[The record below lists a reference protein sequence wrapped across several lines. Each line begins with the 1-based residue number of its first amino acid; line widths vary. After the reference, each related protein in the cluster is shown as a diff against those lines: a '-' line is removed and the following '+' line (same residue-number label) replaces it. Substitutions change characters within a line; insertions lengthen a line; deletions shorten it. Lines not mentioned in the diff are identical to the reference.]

1 MKKSYLLF
9 ILFAFFSTIIVA
21 QQDNYK
27 WKIGLHSGGMGY
39 VGDLNSRLINPQTQW
54 LANPAANI
62 RPAYGFSVEYA
73 PGANFGLRAL
83 WSNGQFTANDR
94 TVSFGN
100 VLQTDAENFTRSLNA
115 RTNINDVSLT
125 GTFYL
130 QRKRP
135 GKKRS
140 FAPYIMIGAGL
151 TQFEVFGDLF
161 FNNDNRYYYWS
172 DFTVRDMPEGI
183 SSEVSIILQDGDY
196 ETNLTELH
204 TENTDYETNVG
215 NIPIGL
221 GFRWKLGDRLSL
233 NFETLWHYT
242 FTDYLDDVSGVY
254 PINFDNPSALQSYAA
269 NPSNSQNVWRGRK
282 EDRFNDMYSFNNI
295 SLNYSFGYGKN
306 TRPIDEIAYGND
318 IRTIKETTTI
328 VINEKGDTLKI
339 EQQIREDDAK
349 ETARFRKLDEEKKAL
364 EEEIAMLENEL
375 EEAGELPKKP
385 IVEIEA
391 EQPEAPAVVIETP
404 KVEVEDEAAAVVTIE
419 EPKLSRRERR
429 RLEKEAAEAIEIVI
443 EEPQAPAV
451 EIIEQ
456 PETPTV
462 EVVIEPEMTMSDT
475 QIELP
480 ETPET
485 GDVITEPTIEIVTEG
500 QRPPRPLRPDISLGD
515 EEVTEVVIE
524 VETPDVGEEMPDVE
538 VEAEVPETRESR
550 RERRRNRKNINK
562 DIVIETPEEP
572 SVQIVVGNEIK
583 IEFPEEIEVTQPEA
597 PVVEVEVETPETPGV
612 EIEIETPEA
621 PVVEVETPEMPAVEV
636 EVETPEVPIAE
647 IEIEAPE
654 TPIVEVETPEMPTV
668 EVEVETPEVPIA
680 EIEIETPKTPVVEI
694 ETPEMPA
701 VEVEVETPEVPIAE
715 IEIETP
721 ETPIVEVEMPEMP
734 AVEVEVKTPEVPIAE
749 IEIETPETPVV
760 EVETP
765 EMPAV
770 EVEVKTPEV
779 PIAEIEIETSETPVI
794 EAETPEMPAVE
805 VEVETP
811 EAPEQVAIAVEAP
824 EEVEAPKKLTR
835 RDIRR
840 MRRNPADVNKT
851 VKIDSEQ
858 AEIPEVVM
866 AEIREEAVEEVVTK
880 TAQVPAIEVEASE
893 EVAIE
898 IETPKA
904 PASRPAG
911 TPTRKGALDPQISS
925 PSTINFNTRDE
936 ARQAYEKFYMPFEDE
951 AYYVSKELY
960 TELDAIVRTMNRFPS
975 LNVSLQGHTSE
986 QEGISFI
993 HQEITRKRVHYIQN
1007 YLVTKGVNLKRI
1019 QLNFFDDIS
1028 NINETNKQQ
1037 IDIRFSIRN

>member
-183 SSEVSIILQDGDY
+183 SSEVPIILQDGDY
-196 ETNLTELH
+196 ETNLTELR

-221 GFRWKLGDRLSL
+221 GFKWKLGDRLSL

-349 ETARFRKLDEEKKAL
+349 ETDRFRKLDEEKKAL

-375 EEAGELPKKP
+375 EEAGELPEKP

-391 EQPEAPAVVIETP
+391 EQPEAPAIVIETP

-524 VETPDVGEEMPDVE
+524 VEAPDIGEEMPDVE

-597 PVVEVEVETPETPGV
+597 PVVEVEVETPETPGIEIEIETPETPV
-612 EIEIETPEA
+612 VEVETPEMPTVEVEVETPKIPIAEIEIEAPETPIVEVETPEMPAVEVEVETPEVPIAEIEIETPEA

-647 IEIEAPE
+647 IEIETPE
-654 TPIVEVETPEMPTV
+654 TPVVEVETPEMPTV
-668 EVEVETPEVPIA
+668 EVEVKTPKVPIA
-680 EIEIETPKTPVVEI
+680 EIEIETS
-694 ETPEMPA
+694 
-701 VEVEVETPEVPIAE
+701 
-715 IEIETP
+715 
-721 ETPIVEVEMPEMP
+721 
-734 AVEVEVKTPEVPIAE
+734 
-749 IEIETPETPVV
+749 ETPVV

-770 EVEVKTPEV
+770 E
-779 PIAEIEIETSETPVI
+779 A
-794 EAETPEMPAVE
+794 
-805 VEVETP
+805 EVETP

-866 AEIREEAVEEVVTK
+866 AEIREEAVEEVVTE

-898 IETPKA
+898 IETPEA
-904 PASRPAG
+904 PSSRPAE

>member
-183 SSEVSIILQDGDY
+183 SSEVPIILQDGDY

-375 EEAGELPKKP
+375 EEAGELPEKP

-524 VETPDVGEEMPDVE
+524 VEAPDVGEEMPDVE

-583 IEFPEEIEVTQPEA
+583 IEFPEEIEVTQPET
-597 PVVEVEVETPETPGV
+597 PVVEVEVETPETP
-612 EIEIETPEA
+612 
-621 PVVEVETPEMPAVEV
+621 AV
-636 EVETPEVPIAE
+636 
-647 IEIEAPE
+647 
-654 TPIVEVETPEMPTV
+654 
-668 EVEVETPEVPIA
+668 
-680 EIEIETPKTPVVEI
+680 
-694 ETPEMPA
+694 
-701 VEVEVETPEVPIAE
+701 
-715 IEIETP
+715 
-721 ETPIVEVEMPEMP
+721 
-734 AVEVEVKTPEVPIAE
+734 E

-760 EVETP
+760 EV
-765 EMPAV
+765 
-770 EVEVKTPEV
+770 
-779 PIAEIEIETSETPVI
+779 
-794 EAETPEMPAVE
+794 ETPEMPAVE